1 MLKCNFDESHPQV
14 MLNGLANTWPARQKW
29 TTDQLLQN
37 YGDVAFKI
45 SQRSSK
51 KISMKFKDYVSYMEV
66 QHDED
71 PLYIFDEKV
80 LALRYSRFNNALP
93 CLPTLL
99 LSVFLVFKFEILEV
113 HLTFNLTNS
122 LANVPLA
129 Y

>member
-1 MLKCNFDESHPQV
+1 MMNCTSQV
-14 MLNGLANTWPARQKW
+14 MLNGLADTWPARHKW
-29 TTDQLLQN
+29 TTDQLLLN

-51 KISMKFKDYVSYMEV
+51 KISMKFKDYVSYMKV

-80 LALRYSRFNNALP
+80 LKFRYSRFNSALP
-93 CLPTLL
+93 CLLTPFPSL
-99 LSVFLVFKFEILEV
+99 FLVFKFGILEV
-113 HLTFNLTNS
+113 LLTFYLTYS
-122 LANVPLA
+122 LANMHLA